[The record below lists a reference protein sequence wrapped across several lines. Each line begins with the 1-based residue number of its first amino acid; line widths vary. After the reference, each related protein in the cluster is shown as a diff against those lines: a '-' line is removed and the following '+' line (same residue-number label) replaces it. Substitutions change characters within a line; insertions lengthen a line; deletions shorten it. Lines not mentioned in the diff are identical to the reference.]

1 MPSAHFRLP
10 YPPPKGG
17 PKGAGKALIRGKSV
31 RRKDKKGLVILHPK
45 GCVNTYHHLVKNVGD
60 QLKVNPY

>member
-1 MPSAHFRLP
+1 MFKSSCIFGSLSC
-10 YPPPKGG
+10 PP

-31 RRKDKKGLVILHPK
+31 RRKGKKGLVILHPK
-45 GCVNTYHHLVKNVGD
+45 GSVNTYHHLVKNVGD